1 MIWKKIMGGS
11 DFMIAKVKLEDV
23 LEAIEMRTRESNYF
37 YNKKTGEIHYITD
50 DELQEAE
57 EDIDINDYP
66 EWQQESIKT
75 AIEILTT
82 DNYIKLPEE
91 DEIDDYG
98 IMEDFCFSIED
109 KELRNEMLEVIEGK
123 GAFRRF
129 KDKIYEY
136 DLVDD
141 WYDYQDKRFRE
152 KAIEWCERYNIDYD
166 KN

>member
-1 MIWKKIMGGS
+1 MK
-11 DFMIAKVKLEDV
+11 AKVKLEDV
-23 LEAIEMRTRESNYF
+23 LEAIELRSRESNYF
-37 YNKKTGEIHYITD
+37 YNKNTGEIHYITNY
-50 DELQEAE
+50 ELREAE
-57 EDIDINDYP
+57 EDIDITDYP

-82 DNYIKLPEE
+82 DNYIKLPE
-91 DEIDDYG
+91 DNEIDDYG

-109 KELRNEMLEVIEGK
+109 KELRNQMLEVINGK

-136 DLVDD
+136 DLADD
-141 WYDYQDKRFRE
+141 WYEYQEKRFRE
-152 KAIEWCERYNIDYD
+152 IAVDWCERNYIDYD